1 MKKTIHIIAAIAV
14 FINLSAFTPQIN
26 NAAWSLLIPG
36 TGLHKSG
43 NSIAGFSF
51 NAVEAAAIITTAVS
65 YYTYSNYA
73 QNALNFASLNLGK
86 DISLYPDDMLG
97 KLEYYD
103 SSDEY
108 NALLSSK
115 ARDIYPDDPAAQA
128 EYIEKNWVPDSLSW
142 EWDKTDTKEEFYVL
156 RKNSRTYRQ
165 LFTVAGSAII
175 INHVLSAVISYIDT
189 DSRFKNKIETAGFVY
204 DKGFNLS
211 MKVRF

>member
-1 MKKTIHIIAAIAV
+1 MKKAIYIIAAITV
-14 FINLSAFTPQIN
+14 FINLSAFTPQVD
-26 NAAWSLLIPG
+26 NAAWSLLVPG
-36 TGLHKSG
+36 TGLHRSG

-51 NAVEAAAIITTAVS
+51 NAIEAAAVITTAVS
-65 YYTYSNYA
+65 YFTHSNYA

-86 DISLYPDDMLG
+86 DVSMYPDDLLG
-97 KLEYYD
+97 TLEYYD
-103 SSDEY
+103 SSDDY

-115 ARDIYPDDPAAQA
+115 ARDIYPDDPAAQT
-128 EYIEKNWVPDSLSW
+128 EYIENNWVPDSLSW
-142 EWDKTDTKEEFYVL
+142 EWDDTETKEEFYLL

-189 DSRFKNKIETAGFVY
+189 DSRLKNNIETAGFVY

-211 MKVRF
+211 LKVRF